1 MKTIAIPL
9 LSLLIAITT
18 INCKKDDGGTTNTTD
33 TPGTITITIP
43 TVGNIF
49 INGTPLRVEGEM
61 TDMNVLATA
70 RVEIKNKTTGA
81 VLFQQSN
88 PTSNVSFFRFMF
100 SWTVSGISAQT
111 PATIKVTA
119 IDKLSNQVSKEVD
132 VILID

>member
-43 TVGNIF
+43 TTSNVF

-70 RVEIKNKTTGA
+70 KVEIKNKATGA
-81 VLFQQSN
+81 VLYQQSN
-88 PTSNVSFFRFMF
+88 PTTNVSFFRFMF
-100 SWTVSGISAQT
+100 SWTVSGITAPT

-132 VILID
+132 VTLVN